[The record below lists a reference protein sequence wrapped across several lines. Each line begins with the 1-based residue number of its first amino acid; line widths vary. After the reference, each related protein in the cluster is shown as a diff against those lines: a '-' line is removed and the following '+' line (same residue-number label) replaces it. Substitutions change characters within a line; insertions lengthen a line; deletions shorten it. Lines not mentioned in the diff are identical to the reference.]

1 MGALAYLEQRAGISP
16 DAVASALRRNPAL
29 ARAAVSRRVKP
40 MLSLLCVELGMSCAD
55 VSCMLVKAPL
65 LFSAS
70 VSHHCRPALGF
81 LRTCPAL
88 GPLSDEQVASVV
100 RRFPAVL
107 FYSPEGQLA
116 PQVAYLQS
124 LGVDDVGALVL
135 ARPAVLGLAIDR
147 VVDHLVK
154 EQRVR
159 RANVGRLL
167 RSYPHDVLF
176 PARWMR
182 VRDPRAQQ
190 APPPSPPPPPS
201 SSK

>member
-1 MGALAYLEQRAGISP
+1 MLALLQG
-16 DAVASALRRNPAL
+16 
-29 ARAAVSRRVKP
+29 
-40 MLSLLCVELGMSCAD
+40 ELGLSNAEI
-55 VSCMLVKAPL
+55 SSMLVKAPA

-70 VSHHCRPALGF
+70 VSHHCQPALAF

-88 GPLSDEQVASVV
+88 GPLSDEQVVSVV

-124 LGVDDVGALVL
+124 LGVDDCGALVL

-147 VVDHLVK
+147 VVDHLVR

-159 RANVGRLL
+159 RRNVGALL
-167 RSYPHDVLF
+167 RTYPHDVLF

-190 APPPSPPPPPS
+190 APPPPS
-201 SSK
+201 SS